1 MQANTI
7 RKLVQVITSRQADG
21 WFVSIFRILVVVVFL
36 GLYQSPNSQNSE
48 NIKSWL
54 EEILIK
60 WMIDVFLI
68 DFIRISNCLVEAGI
82 EKVNYLK
89 NIYCF
94 TDQIEKYC
102 LKITF

>member
-21 WFVSIFRILVVVVFL
+21 WFVSILQLEFLAFLLAVVVFL
-36 GLYQSPNSQNSE
+36 GLYQSTNSQNSE

-68 DFIRISNCLVEAGI
+68 DFIRISNCMEPGMEEV
-82 EKVNYLK
+82 KYYL
-89 NIYCF
+89 F
-94 TDQIEKYC
+94 RH
-102 LKITF
+102 F